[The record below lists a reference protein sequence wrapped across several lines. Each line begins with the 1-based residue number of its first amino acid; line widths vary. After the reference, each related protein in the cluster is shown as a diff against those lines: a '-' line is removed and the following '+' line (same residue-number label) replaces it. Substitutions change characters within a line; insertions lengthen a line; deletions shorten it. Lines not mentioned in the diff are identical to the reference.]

1 MSGIKATLGTIVAL
15 VLLPIGLAFSI
26 TPIPL
31 GLPIFVV
38 AVFLL
43 LVSNRQAV
51 RMMISGR
58 QRVPLL
64 DRWLEWVERAG
75 GSRFGRILRKT
86 RPKRVPKRK

>member
-1 MSGIKATLGTIVAL
+1 MNGIKAMLATALAL
-15 VLLPIGLAFSI
+15 VLLPVGLAFSI

-51 RMMISGR
+51 RMMIWSR
-58 QRVPLL
+58 RHVPLL
-64 DRWLEWVERAG
+64 DRWLEWVERVG
-75 GSRFGRILRKT
+75 GSRYGRALRKT
-86 RPKRVPKRK
+86 RPKRFPRRM

>member
-1 MSGIKATLGTIVAL
+1 MSGIKATLATLLAL
-15 VLLPIGLAFSI
+15 ILLPIGLAFSI

-51 RMMISGR
+51 RMAICGR
-58 QRVPLL
+58 RRIRLL
-64 DRWLEWVERAG
+64 DRWMDWLERVGGARYGRA
-75 GSRFGRILRKT
+75 LRKT
-86 RPKRVPKRK
+86 RPGRLPKRM

>member
-15 VLLPIGLAFSI
+15 ILLPVGLAFVM

-43 LVSNRQAV
+43 LVSNRKAV
-51 RMMISGR
+51 GMIITGR
-58 QRVPLL
+58 RRVPLL

-75 GSRFGRILRKT
+75 GNRFGRILRKT